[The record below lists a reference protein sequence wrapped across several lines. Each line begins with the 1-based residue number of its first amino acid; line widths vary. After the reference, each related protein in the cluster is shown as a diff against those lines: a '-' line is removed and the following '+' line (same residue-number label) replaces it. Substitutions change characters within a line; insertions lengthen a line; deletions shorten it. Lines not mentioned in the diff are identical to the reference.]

1 LSRDIKDDPDTF
13 LARWSDR
20 KAAARR
26 GQALPEPEPPAP
38 DDAAEEGA
46 KPAVAEAKPAAPL
59 ELPPLESLDENS
71 DYSPFFSEGV
81 SETLKRAALRKLFHT
96 ASFNVTDGLDDY
108 DEDFRTFKSL
118 GDVVTHEMKRMAK
131 IEAEREKEKQAEI
144 ARAGEAHASR
154 PAEPEELVESAQQA
168 EQPELAQGPDLT
180 QGQDQPTEEDHSDD
194 DRRDS

>member
-26 GQALPEPEPPAP
+26 GQALPEPAPEEASPQAPASQGAEERPAP
-38 DDAAEEGA
+38 S
-46 KPAVAEAKPAAPL
+46 

-81 SETLKRAALRKLFHT
+81 SETIKRAALRKLFHT

>member
-1 LSRDIKDDPDTF
+1 LSRDTKTDSDAF
-13 LARWSDR
+13 LARWSER

-26 GQALPEPEPPAP
+26 GEPLPDPEPPAP
-38 DDAAEEGA
+38 EGPLQEAA
-46 KPAVAEAKPAAPL
+46 KPEGVEAKAAPP

-71 DYSPFFSEGV
+71 DYSVFFSEGV

-118 GDVVTHEMKRMAK
+118 GDVVTHEMKRMAR
-131 IEAEREKEKQAEI
+131 IEAEREKQKQAEA
-144 ARAGEAHASR
+144 ARAGEADATR
-154 PAEPEELVESAQQA
+154 RAEPEELAEPAPQA
-168 EQPELAQGPDLT
+168 EQPELAQGPELT
-180 QGQDQPTEEDHSDD
+180 QGRDEPTEEDHSDD